1 MIRFT
6 FIRAW
11 REFGWK
17 ATILRST
24 TLMRVREVAARSVR
38 AQSVQ
43 GVGQRSEWRPGRAA
57 KRRSEIGRTM
67 AMTAAVRVYRIFARP
82 RSKAGQA

>member
-17 ATILRST
+17 AAILRST

-43 GVGQRSEWRPGRAA
+43 RYGKGPSGGRAGRPSGEA
-57 KRRSEIGRTM
+57 KL
-67 AMTAAVRVYRIFARP
+67 AAQWP
-82 RSKAGQA
+82 